1 MMRVLVL
8 RAVDD
13 ARGTASRLAAAGHEA
28 ILSPVLEIRIL
39 SNEIP
44 HAKFDALAA
53 TSAHAFGAP
62 APPELQDVPLF
73 VVGERTAQAARRA
86 GYRALATVRRDAA
99 ALVPALQAAFW
110 AQARV
115 LYLAGRDRK
124 SVLERALAPRYDLRV
139 IETYAA
145 EEAAGFTDE
154 ARGLLEQGRIDAV
167 LHYSRRSAA
176 AFRRLVAGATLDST
190 LAGLRHV
197 AISADAA
204 APLVDAGWMVDIAD
218 QPEETAMIR
227 ALNAAPGSY
236 RIEDGA
242 KGR

>member
-1 MMRVLVL
+1 MRVLVL

-13 ARGTASRLAAAGHEA
+13 ARRTARRLAAAGHEA
-28 ILSPVLEIRIL
+28 ILSPVLEIRML
-39 SNEIP
+39 PNEIP
-44 HAKFDALAA
+44 HVKCDALVA
-53 TSAHAFGAP
+53 TSAHAFGAD

-86 GYRALATVRRDAA
+86 GYRALATVRPDAA
-99 ALVPALQAAFW
+99 ALVPALQAAFR
-110 AQARV
+110 AQACV

-124 SVLERALAPRYDLRV
+124 SGLEQSLAPRYDLRV

-145 EEAAGFTDE
+145 DEAARFTDD

-176 AFRRLVAGATLDST
+176 AFRRLVAGVSLDLT

-204 APLVDAGWMVDIAD
+204 APLIDAGWPVDIAD
-218 QPEETAMIR
+218 QPKETAMIR
-227 ALNAAPGSY
+227 TLDATSGPC
-236 RIEDGA
+236 RTECGA
-242 KGR
+242 KGQ